1 MRKAIRKIICWR
13 FREKLDSSSKTNH
26 KSSKNMIIWNR
37 WFFFAIGK
45 YSNSKATDEFSIGSI
60 ALSHFLKRFRK
71 LDQKKCLNDE
81 TSRLL
86 LFVGLMILLFYP
98 FFVWGEKTISAA
110 GGDFPIQ
117 SIIFLHKAPMDYKMI
132 WTTINLYRSL
142 ILARSLIMILFIH
155 ALCVCTKVQ
164 NYLSK
169 IGLAAIICHEKLCKI
184 L

>member
-1 MRKAIRKIICWR
+1 MNSLKVRLHFRTFWKVSQAWPKKMFKWWNYSR
-13 FREKLDSSSKTNH
+13 FL
-26 KSSKNMIIWNR
+26 
-37 WFFFAIGK
+37 
-45 YSNSKATDEFSIGSI
+45 
-60 ALSHFLKRFRK
+60 L
-71 LDQKKCLNDE
+71 
-81 TSRLL
+81 LL

-155 ALCVCTKVQ
+155 ALCVCLCVQ
-164 NYLSK
+164 KFKTTLVKQDSPPS
-169 IGLAAIICHEKLCKI
+169 
-184 L
+184 

>member
-1 MRKAIRKIICWR
+1 
-13 FREKLDSSSKTNH
+13 
-26 KSSKNMIIWNR
+26 
-37 WFFFAIGK
+37 
-45 YSNSKATDEFSIGSI
+45 
-60 ALSHFLKRFRK
+60 
-71 LDQKKCLNDE
+71 
-81 TSRLL
+81 
-86 LFVGLMILLFYP
+86 MILLFYP

-155 ALCVCTKVQ
+155 ALSVCTKVQ

-184 L
+184 GIWFWRQLFVYNVILPRWNKKSCTQKWNFWAPHTNQ

>member
-1 MRKAIRKIICWR
+1 MNSLKEVFDC
-13 FREKLDSSSKTNH
+13 T
-26 KSSKNMIIWNR
+26 
-37 WFFFAIGK
+37 FALFKG
-45 YSNSKATDEFSIGSI
+45 F
-60 ALSHFLKRFRK
+60 K
-71 LDQKKCLNDE
+71 LDQKMFKWWKEEAAADM
-81 TSRLL
+81 LL

-142 ILARSLIMILFIH
+142 ILARCLVMILFIH

-164 NYLSK
+164 NYLS
-169 IGLAAIICHEKLCKI
+169 
-184 L
+184 